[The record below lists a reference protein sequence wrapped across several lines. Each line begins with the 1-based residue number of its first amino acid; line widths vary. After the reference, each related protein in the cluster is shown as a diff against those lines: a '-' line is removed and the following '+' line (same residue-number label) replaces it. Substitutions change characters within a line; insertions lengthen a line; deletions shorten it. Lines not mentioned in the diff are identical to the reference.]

1 MKLHAG
7 FFLKPDAIGVMLLL
21 LLLPFVVEVLLLL
34 RGEDAMDLARWSLQ
48 HGDPASGEA
57 GVTGVRER

>member
-34 RGEDAMDLARWSLQ
+34 RGEDAMDLAQWSL
-48 HGDPASGEA
+48 
-57 GVTGVRER
+57 